1 MVTGAGLNRSC
12 DAEACAAPDGSR
24 IWVGQPTP
32 AISPLRRKE
41 AGCGPSSPRP
51 LRGPGPACT
60 ILCIRPMQAGM
71 QRLFRTLGMIAD
83 SVAMSS
89 SLSKGQQLSAVDQ
102 KRSDD
107 IVSSVIS
114 KEKPRAG
121 LKCLLGMQAH
131 LDAEH
136 GEVIAV
142 GQKASRNDVEFA
154 HQEDPVSRLGK
165 LPLGRMNAG
174 RKKGLDDGF
183 MR

>member
-1 MVTGAGLNRSC
+1 
-12 DAEACAAPDGSR
+12 
-24 IWVGQPTP
+24 
-32 AISPLRRKE
+32 
-41 AGCGPSSPRP
+41 
-51 LRGPGPACT
+51 
-60 ILCIRPMQAGM
+60 MQAGM

-102 KRSDD
+102 KRSDNTAP
-107 IVSSVIS
+107 SVTS

-183 MR
+183 VS